1 MHMRT
6 TLDLPQNLLKEA
18 VTQLGVKTKTEAI
31 IMALTESIQ
40 RRNSRHIMKLR
51 GSMTEDYDYKATRR
65 KR

>member
-6 TLDLPQNLLKEA
+6 TLNLPQNLLKQA
-18 VTQLGVKTKTEAI
+18 VEQLGAKTKTEAI

-40 RRNSRHIMKLR
+40 RRNSRRIIELR
-51 GSMTEDYDYKATRR
+51 GSMTEAYDYKTSRR